1 MNEELQL
8 KLAREIW
15 EKTKGSLNASIYFI
29 KSSSEEALALEELLR
44 RGVIKRIKGSNYKI
58 CPETK
63 KFLGNGGK
71 TERELEQEE
80 EKRRRVKNSKRC

>member
-15 EKTKGSLNASIYFI
+15 GKTKGSLNASIYFI

-44 RGVIKRIKGSNYKI
+44 RGVIIKN
-58 CPETK
+58 
-63 KFLGNGGK
+63 
-71 TERELEQEE
+71 
-80 EKRRRVKNSKRC
+80 

>member
-29 KSSSEEALALEELLR
+29 KSSSEESLALKELL
-44 RGVIKRIKGSNYKI
+44 KH
-58 CPETK
+58 
-63 KFLGNGGK
+63 
-71 TERELEQEE
+71 
-80 EKRRRVKNSKRC
+80 RVHIF